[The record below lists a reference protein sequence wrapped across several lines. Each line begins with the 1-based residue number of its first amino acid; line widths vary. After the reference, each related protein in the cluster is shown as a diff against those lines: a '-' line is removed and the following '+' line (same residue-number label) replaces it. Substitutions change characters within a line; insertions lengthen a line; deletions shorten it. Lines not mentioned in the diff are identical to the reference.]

1 MGGLAMEEMPL
12 SALFEQAR
20 KIHLAASESGVD
32 QDVVKK
38 GCEMFQKCEDMIGK
52 LALFS
57 SNETKEDI
65 STNNLKYLL
74 VPYYLAD
81 LTEKIIQEDRIQIVK
96 ASYAKL
102 KEFFS
107 FCEAMELVPDE
118 ELEASSRGG
127 SGAPADRKALKIARF
142 KRQKAAEAKL
152 LEIKERK
159 ERRGRSTKAAAL
171 STPVESGEDDIPDD
185 DSEEEREAWL
195 SSINLAV
202 CKDGEDGFSRDAL
215 DDRTKKAETWHRDAA
230 ARVRYSNPAQPITC
244 ATFAQD
250 VLEGRASVSEGHE
263 HKHQPL
269 IFGPAS
275 IVGGPL
281 STQRERMIA
290 QVFQPSHS
298 WSFVL
303 FASVACSV
311 RLGRYFSGWTKK
323 SDGTPMFIYGITTAD
338 EATEFV
344 ITSLSFGIATVVVAV
359 PFGLSIAVRLKAST
373 TWHRDA
379 AARVRYSNPA
389 QPITCATFAQDVL
402 EGRASVS
409 EGHEHKHQPLIFGP
423 ASIVGGPLS
432 TQRERMIAQV
442 FQPSHR
448 MPTMCIEDAGL
459 TEMNI
464 MNDWQEQTKK
474 AIEEATTSWYSDK
487 PLRRKEE
494 DEEDDDEDEEAVM
507 KARAFDDWKD
517 DNPRGAGNKKLTPCG

>member
-12 SALFEQAR
+12 SVLFEQAR

-74 VPYYLAD
+74 VPYYLAE

-127 SGAPADRKALKIARF
+127 SGAPADRRALKIARF

-159 ERRGRSTKAAAL
+159 ERRGRSTKASAL

-185 DSEEEREAWL
+185 DSEEERELSCLIAFLCRPGSPQLTWL
-195 SSINLAV
+195 FAIDLLEMLKREEEMLSAIKERQL
-202 CKDGEDGFSRDAL
+202 KDGEGGFSRDAL

-230 ARVRYSNPAQPITC
+230 ARIQYSKPAQPITC

-250 VLEGRASVSEGHE
+250 VLEGRASVSQGHE
-263 HKHQPL
+263 HKNQPL

-281 STQRERMIA
+281 STE
-290 QVFQPSHS
+290 
-298 WSFVL
+298 
-303 FASVACSV
+303 
-311 RLGRYFSGWTKK
+311 
-323 SDGTPMFIYGITTAD
+323 
-338 EATEFV
+338 
-344 ITSLSFGIATVVVAV
+344 
-359 PFGLSIAVRLKAST
+359 
-373 TWHRDA
+373 
-379 AARVRYSNPA
+379 
-389 QPITCATFAQDVL
+389 
-402 EGRASVS
+402 
-409 EGHEHKHQPLIFGP
+409 
-423 ASIVGGPLS
+423 
-432 TQRERMIAQV
+432 RERMIAQV

-474 AIEEATTSWYSDK
+474 AIEEATTSWYNDK

>member
-202 CKDGEDGFSRDAL
+202 CKAIDL
-215 DDRTKKAETWHRDAA
+215 M
-230 ARVRYSNPAQPITC
+230 
-244 ATFAQD
+244 
-250 VLEGRASVSEGHE
+250 
-263 HKHQPL
+263 
-269 IFGPAS
+269 
-275 IVGGPL
+275 
-281 STQRERMIA
+281 ERMGFLGMLLMIVQRKLKPGTETLLRGRSRTQA
-290 QVFQPSHS
+290 PTSYIRSSKHRGWTALYTEREDDSSGFPTKSQGYLKWLAISAS

>member
-1 MGGLAMEEMPL
+1 QISIWGTLKQNIPKDISVILSHLLNSFSFPVMGGLAMEELPL

-52 LALFS
+52 LGLFS

-74 VPYYLAD
+74 VPYYLAE
-81 LTEKIIQEDRIQIVK
+81 LTAKVIQEDHIQILK
-96 ASYAKL
+96 AAYAKL
-102 KEFFS
+102 KEFFT

-118 ELEASSRGG
+118 ELEAASRGG
-127 SGAPADRKALKIARF
+127 SGAAADLRGLKIARF
-142 KRQKAAEAKL
+142 KRRKAAEAKL

-159 ERRGRSTKAAAL
+159 ERRGRSTKAGAL
-171 STPVESGEDDIPDD
+171 STPVEAGEEDIPDD
-185 DSEEEREAWL
+185 DCEEEREAWL
-195 SSINLAV
+195 SSINLAICKAIDLMEILKIEEKMLSEV
-202 CKDGEDGFSRDAL
+202 KERQLKDGEDGFSRVAL
-215 DDRTKKAETWHRDAA
+215 DDRTKQAENRHRDTA
-230 ARVRYSNPAQPITC
+230 ARVQYSNPTQPITC

-250 VLEGRASVSEGHE
+250 VLEGRASVS
-263 HKHQPL
+263 Q
-269 IFGPAS
+269 
-275 IVGGPL
+275 
-281 STQRERMIA
+281 
-290 QVFQPSHS
+290 
-298 WSFVL
+298 
-303 FASVACSV
+303 
-311 RLGRYFSGWTKK
+311 
-323 SDGTPMFIYGITTAD
+323 
-338 EATEFV
+338 
-344 ITSLSFGIATVVVAV
+344 
-359 PFGLSIAVRLKAST
+359 
-373 TWHRDA
+373 
-379 AARVRYSNPA
+379 
-389 QPITCATFAQDVL
+389 
-402 EGRASVS
+402 
-409 EGHEHKHQPLIFGP
+409 GHEHKHQPLIFGP

-464 MNDWQEQTKK
+464 MNEWQEQTKK
-474 AIEEATTSWYSDK
+474 AIEEATTSWHNDK

-494 DEEDDDEDEEAVM
+494 DEEEDDEDEEAVM